1 MSCTSSSDFD
11 MYIKTPIIQGFK
23 SCTCAPSSTFICVW
37 KMWCWKNYKFFFRS
51 RPTQIVP
58 FSPRHNVDVGRNG
71 SGKSNFFAGELFIS
85 DLAWTT
91 LANVQ
96 KKRFGLSCP
105 TPIPLWRMRKGS
117 PFYMKVFQCLLQYQ
131 LLVSSQ
137 SITMLLRGMNDF
149 FFFQII
155 SWNCVRQLK
164 QSIPNWSWRGHIKA
178 NHWNEEVTNT
188 D

>member
-1 MSCTSSSDFD
+1 MCV
-11 MYIKTPIIQGFK
+11 IIN
-23 SCTCAPSSTFICVW
+23 IYLCVEDVML
-37 KMWCWKNYKFFFRS
+37 KIFKFFFRS

-85 DLAWTT
+85 DLAWTESQWT
-91 LANVQ
+91 TQANVQ

-137 SITMLLRGMNDF
+137 SITMLLRGMNDL

-155 SWNCVRQLK
+155 SWNCVQQLK

-178 NHWNEEVTNT
+178 NHWNEEVMNT